1 MAKRPRTFTAAFVR
15 TISRPGV
22 YGDGR
27 GGRGL
32 SLRIHRT
39 ATGRISKTW
48 RQRVRIEGRLTSI
61 GLGPYPEITLAEA
74 RQKALDNSRA
84 VLQGSDPRG
93 RGVPTFAEAAARTI
107 ELHRDGWKAGSPL
120 PEQWESTFRL
130 HAAPLLDKPVDRI
143 TSADVLGC
151 LAPIWNS
158 KPGAAR
164 KARHRFAAVFR
175 WCIGRN
181 HRPDNPVDRAVVA
194 LPRTNG
200 TAPRHYRALPHRD
213 VAAAVGAIRRVKY
226 IHPSAV
232 LCVEMIALT
241 AVRAGEARGA
251 RWEEIDLEAARWTIP
266 ASRMK
271 AGREFSVPLSTGAL
285 GVLGRARTLSPESS
299 LVFPSKTGGVLPRNA
314 PGPRASTSWG
324 RLDGSRVPFERT
336 VVDGRIRGPGGGRG
350 GLPCPC
356 APESSRSGRISGPTC
371 WSAAR
376 RSSKRGATT
385 SRSDRPPF
393 VTRRGPSGPAGL
405 RARFGSFHVHF
416 GEATGR
422 GIASDRRSRVSEGY
436 GVGAERG
443 PRGRRAPGRPR
454 RPSGQRPRG
463 RGACRRWPRHRSL
476 GARERLFGRPP
487 GLAHDR

>member
-1 MAKRPRTFTAAFVR
+1 MAKRPRTLSAAFVR

-32 SLRIHRT
+32 SLRVHRT
-39 ATGRISKTW
+39 ATGRITKTW

-84 VLQGSDPRG
+84 VRHGGDPRG
-93 RGVPTFAEAAARTI
+93 RGVPTFAEAAERTI
-107 ELHRDGWKAGSPL
+107 ELHRDGWKAGSSL

-130 HAAPLLDKPVDRI
+130 HAAPLLDMPVDRI

-164 KARHRFAAVFR
+164 KARHRISAVFR

-181 HRPDNPVDRAVVA
+181 HRADNPVDRAVVA
-194 LPRTNG
+194 LPRANG
-200 TAPRHYRALPHRD
+200 NAPTHYRALPHGE
-213 VAAAVGAIRRVKY
+213 VAAALGAIRRVKY

-251 RWEEIDLEAARWTIP
+251 RWDEIGVEAARWTIP

-285 GVLGRARTLSPESS
+285 GVLKRALSPESS
-299 LVFPSKTGGVLPRNA
+299 LVFPSKTGGQLPRNA
-314 PGPRASTSWG
+314 PGRVLRRAGVTSTVHG
-324 RLDGSRVPFERT
+324 F
-336 VVDGRIRGPGGGRG
+336 
-350 GLPCPC
+350 
-356 APESSRSGRISGPTC
+356 
-371 WSAAR
+371 
-376 RSSKRGATT
+376 RSSARLWMAESGVPAEVAEACLAHVPRSQVLGATT
-385 SRSDRPPF
+385 SQVDSRVAH
-393 VTRRGPSGPAGL
+393 VTRPS
-405 RARFGSFHVHF
+405 
-416 GEATGR
+416 T
-422 GIASDRRSRVSEGY
+422 
-436 GVGAERG
+436 
-443 PRGRRAPGRPR
+443 
-454 RPSGQRPRG
+454 
-463 RGACRRWPRHRSL
+463 
-476 GARERLFGRPP
+476 
-487 GLAHDR
+487 

>member
-1 MAKRPRTFTAAFVR
+1 MAKRPRSLTAAFVR

-32 SLRIHRT
+32 SLRVHRT

-84 VLQGSDPRG
+84 VLHGDDPRG
-93 RGVPTFAEAAARTI
+93 RGVPTFAEAAKRTI

-120 PEQWESTFRL
+120 PKQWESTFRL

-200 TAPRHYRALPHRD
+200 TPPRHYRALPHRD

-232 LCVEMIALT
+232 LCVEMIAMT

-271 AGREFSVPLSTGAL
+271 AGREFSVPLSTGVL
-285 GVLGRARTLSPESS
+285 GVLGRARALSPESS
-299 LVFPSKTGGVLPRNA
+299 LVFPSKTGGMLPRNA
-314 PGPRASTSWG
+314 PGRVLRRAGVASTVHG
-324 RLDGSRVPFERT
+324 F
-336 VVDGRIRGPGGGRG
+336 
-350 GLPCPC
+350 
-356 APESSRSGRISGPTC
+356 
-371 WSAAR
+371 
-376 RSSKRGATT
+376 RSSA
-385 SRSDRPPF
+385 RSWMAE
-393 VTRRGPSGPAGL
+393 SGVPAEVAEACL
-405 RARFGSFHVHF
+405 AHVP
-416 GEATGR
+416 
-422 GIASDRRSRVSEGY
+422 RSRVVQAYQRSDLLE
-436 GVGAERG
+436 
-443 PRGRRAPGRPR
+443 RRAEVMQAW
-454 RPSGQRPRG
+454 SDY
-463 RGACRRWPRHRSL
+463 L
-476 GARERLFGRPP
+476 V
-487 GLAHDR
+487 